1 MNVLT
6 PVELVIAQVDDHF
19 KITLISQV
27 IKVISRV
34 LQKLLKYF
42 DGTAILT
49 SFVLPSAGI
58 LPVIFILGLNNSES
72 TKLAFGS
79 LKYGHKHNGIFE

>member
-1 MNVLT
+1 MNVLA
-6 PVELVIAQVDDHF
+6 PVELVMAQVDDHF

-42 DGTAILT
+42 DGTAIVT

-72 TKLAFGS
+72 AKLAFGS
-79 LKYGHKHNGIFE
+79 LKYGHKHKDIFE

>member
-6 PVELVIAQVDDHF
+6 PVELVIAQVDGHF

-79 LKYGHKHNGIFE
+79 LKYGHKHKGIFE

>member
-1 MNVLT
+1 MNVLA
-6 PVELVIAQVDDHF
+6 PVEMVMAQVDDHF

-49 SFVLPSAGI
+49 FFVLPSAGI

-72 TKLAFGS
+72 AKLVFGS
-79 LKYGHKHNGIFE
+79 LKYGHKHKGIFE